1 MATRTKTTAKKASQK
16 NVVKA
21 PARKP
26 TKRTVKTVNRAD
38 SMQSFHM
45 AKSDKPFFT
54 LQPDRQTVYWTILA
68 LCVLALGVWM
78 VDINRRVLEM
88 YDQIDRQNISN
99 ESLTDAEIKASKITT
114 NNLCT

>member
-26 TKRTVKTVNRAD
+26 TKRTVKTANRAD

-54 LQPDRQTVYWTILA
+54 LQPDRQTVYWTVLA
-68 LCVLALGVWM
+68 LCVLGLGVWM
-78 VDINRRVLEM
+78 IDINQKVLDM
-88 YDQIDRQNISN
+88 YDHIDRQTISN
-99 ESLTDAEIKASKITT
+99 DTLTAPEIKELESQKKT
-114 NNLCT
+114 N